1 MTGPLIVE
9 DPDEPH
15 ADTPDATVF
24 LQDWF
29 HDSSDTNFE
38 FWAQNTREC
47 VIGHDLLV
55 PLNDTCFRLL
65 ISQDLF
71 IHIQLPTV

>member
-38 FWAQNTREC
+38 FWAQNTGEL
-47 VIGHDLLV
+47 VV
-55 PLNDTCFRLL
+55 PLNDTCFQLL
-65 ISQDLF
+65 ISQDLS

>member
-1 MTGPLIVE
+1 
-9 DPDEPH
+9 
-15 ADTPDATVF
+15 
-24 LQDWF
+24 
-29 HDSSDTNFE
+29 
-38 FWAQNTREC
+38 
-47 VIGHDLLV
+47 LLV